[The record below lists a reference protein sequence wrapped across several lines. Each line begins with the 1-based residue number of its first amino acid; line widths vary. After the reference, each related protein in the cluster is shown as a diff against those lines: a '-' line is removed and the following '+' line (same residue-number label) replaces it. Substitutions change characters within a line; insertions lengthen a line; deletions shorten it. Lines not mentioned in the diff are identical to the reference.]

1 MIAFAPSHL
10 KQIAESAKAA
20 YPEECCGLLVGRSEP
35 SGDRVVMRVV
45 ASPNVAEGGT
55 GDRFEVDPQLRFDV
69 QRALEDGPER
79 IVGHYHSHPNHAA
92 QPSERDLE
100 MAWEPDMVWLIVA
113 VEDGRVTE
121 TKAHLLDR
129 DAGRFR
135 PMRITTQSPKNLID
149 DPICE

>member
-1 MIAFAPSHL
+1 MIVLAPAHL
-10 KQIAESAKAA
+10 KQIAEAAEAA
-20 YPEECCGLLVGRSEP
+20 YPKECCGLLVGLSVP
-35 SGDRVVMRVV
+35 SGDRVVRRVV
-45 ASPNVAEGGT
+45 ASRNVARGGT
-55 GDRFEVDPQLRFDV
+55 GDRFEVDPQLRFDIR
-69 QRALEDGPER
+69 RALEDGPER

-135 PMRITTQSPKNLID
+135 PMKITTQSPKNLID